1 VRRSVRAGVDRIETS
16 LSHSDASREVLDG
29 HRLSGLQTE
38 EVAARLETELA
49 AHPGAET
56 DGALVLAELW
66 YRVAVGRLH
75 HDLFLAMAAFRNA
88 AAASAIAVGDPQA
101 GCVERAVEI
110 HNNAVAHLIRLSQ
123 DPRIR
128 CEGRWNDALSGLG
141 ITTASSHPFV
151 DPVRFATVDV
161 SDDIRVV
168 GMRNEYRGRGMGV
181 AVVAL
186 RPNDRKNPTEPS
198 EAYFAPRLR
207 VAATVVAVPG
217 GGLADQAWR
226 TMPLTLVFHDPFRT
240 RTVSPGRRLLP
251 MAFDTTTALA
261 VQASQPLLAASTLSG
276 LLVSD
281 FLGDMEPGLYML
293 RPYQRGRIPVVLIHG
308 LNTNPSGFVQMVN
321 ELQNDS
327 RISERYQFLL
337 FAYPTGRPIPTS
349 AYRLRRALYEAE
361 SRFGEDPAF
370 HQMVLVGHSMGG
382 NLTRFMVTDSGMAL
396 WDAVLNVA
404 PDELR
409 ASPETRAFLTEALIF
424 RPVPFVRRAVFIAAP
439 HRGSPVADEPFG
451 RIVARFLRPPQEQT
465 RFIEELTAANG
476 PNVFKNN
483 VFRNRSINSI
493 GNLST

>member
-1 VRRSVRAGVDRIETS
+1 
-16 LSHSDASREVLDG
+16 
-29 HRLSGLQTE
+29 
-38 EVAARLETELA
+38 
-49 AHPGAET
+49 
-56 DGALVLAELW
+56 
-66 YRVAVGRLH
+66 
-75 HDLFLAMAAFRNA
+75 
-88 AAASAIAVGDPQA
+88 
-101 GCVERAVEI
+101 
-110 HNNAVAHLIRLSQ
+110 
-123 DPRIR
+123 
-128 CEGRWNDALSGLG
+128 
-141 ITTASSHPFV
+141 
-151 DPVRFATVDV
+151 
-161 SDDIRVV
+161 
-168 GMRNEYRGRGMGV
+168 
-181 AVVAL
+181 
-186 RPNDRKNPTEPS
+186 
-198 EAYFAPRLR
+198 
-207 VAATVVAVPG
+207 
-217 GGLADQAWR
+217 
-226 TMPLTLVFHDPFRT
+226 MPLTLVFHDPFRT
-240 RTVSPGRRLLP
+240 RTVSPGRRVLP

-327 RISERYQFLL
+327 RISERFQFLL

-361 SRFGEDPAF
+361 SRFGDAPAF

-409 ASPETRAFLTEALIF
+409 TSPETRAFLTEALIF

-439 HRGSPVADEPFG
+439 HRGSPIADEPFG
-451 RIVARFLRPPQEQT
+451 RIVSRFLRPPQEQT
-465 RFIEELTAANG
+465 RLIEELTAANG
-476 PNVFKNN
+476 PSVFKNN

-493 GNLST
+493 GNLSARSPVLLALDRLPIAPGVRCHSIIFDFLGHVPSDLVVRRSSSSLPGAESERLLPGTHFSQQSPGAVAELRRLLLDYDREATSCEPGSGLDGTGIGADLLGGSQRNRLSVFTEP